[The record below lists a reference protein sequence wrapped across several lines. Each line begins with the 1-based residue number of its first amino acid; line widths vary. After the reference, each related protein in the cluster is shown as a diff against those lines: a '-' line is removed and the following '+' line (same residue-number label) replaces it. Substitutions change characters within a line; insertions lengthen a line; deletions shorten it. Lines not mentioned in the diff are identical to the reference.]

1 MDRPC
6 ESASPDIIFVRCDS
20 EKREL
25 GRFFALARVLDAV
38 RVLAATVLFDATLR
52 RVAFFFADFFFA
64 DFFFADFF
72 GVILAVRAFFLVVF
86 LAFFLAAIMPKV
98 YHRA

>member
-1 MDRPC
+1 M
-6 ESASPDIIFVRCDS
+6 FVRCDC
-20 EKREL
+20 EKPEP
-25 GRFFALARVLDAV
+25 GRFFALARVLDTLRV
-38 RVLAATVLFDATLR
+38 RAATVLFDATLR
-52 RVAFFFADFFFA
+52 RVAFFFA